1 MKRRLQLQTLL
12 SKPLRVASF
21 ATAVSARTLEGLDS
35 VKEQLLE
42 TAFDTSLFP
51 QFGESPYGVTLSV
64 DSRIL

>member
-1 MKRRLQLQTLL
+1 M
-12 SKPLRVASF
+12 ASF

-42 TAFDTSLFP
+42 KAFDKSLFP
-51 QFGESPYGVTLSV
+51 QFGESPYAVTLSV